1 MLTGYT
7 IVDFFMRSDN
17 DVMDKIKTTMV
28 VKLDYGFAS
37 AMAWVYFGI
46 VIVIIGVTSYIIS
59 KAVYYYE

>member
-1 MLTGYT
+1 MVT
-7 IVDFFMRSDN
+7 